1 METRVYECE
10 SKEKALVQKVVDT
23 EPYAD
28 ISFAR
33 NGYKLKEGKLAG
45 GEEGRYY
52 LYMKAEPDFFKWA
65 EEKFKA
71 ANVAS
76 FKRAAK
82 EIEGKVIKS
91 IESEDNAAEAGFGAI
106 FG

>member
-1 METRVYECE
+1 MEQRVYECE
-10 SKEKALVQKVVDT
+10 SKDKGAVQKVLEH

-28 ISFAR
+28 VSFAR
-33 NGYKLKEGKLAG
+33 QGYKMKEGKLAG

-52 LYMKAEPDFFKWA
+52 LYIKSEPDFFKWA
-65 EEKFKA
+65 EEKFKV

-82 EIEGKVIKS
+82 EIEAKVIGT